1 MFLLLF
7 EIWMLY
13 TASTL
18 GFNSSRIFLYTYT
31 YLVHYIVMVQYG
43 SAMHLGPHPSMI
55 SLKISTKFTLFVNRT
70 VVCQRDGCEDFYL
83 MYSE

>member
-1 MFLLLF
+1 
-7 EIWMLY
+7 
-13 TASTL
+13 
-18 GFNSSRIFLYTYT
+18 
-31 YLVHYIVMVQYG
+31 MVQYG

-55 SLKISTKFTLFVNRT
+55 SLKISTKYTQFVSRS